1 MALPATAASVRSA
14 IAEAAAMHIA
24 HTRLP
29 SVPAHDAGLFPRT
42 GVGQSFDVG
51 ECPST
56 SGPGRFCVIVATLEA
71 AHAHDNLRPSN
82 VELEDVTISYLHRVR
97 LATALEIYAE
107 FLTAMTDFKTG
118 LADTVAIISRVRQQ
132 FSGHPHL
139 VTGFHVFLPAGH
151 KITQEMGR

>member
-1 MALPATAASVRSA
+1 
-14 IAEAAAMHIA
+14 
-24 HTRLP
+24 
-29 SVPAHDAGLFPRT
+29 
-42 GVGQSFDVG
+42 
-51 ECPST
+51 
-56 SGPGRFCVIVATLEA
+56 
-71 AHAHDNLRPSN
+71 
-82 VELEDVTISYLHRVR
+82 VTISYLHRVR

-151 KITQEMGR
+151 KITRDGSMDLACQADIPANLRLGVSGAFVRKSWAVDLAQVDSSSAAV